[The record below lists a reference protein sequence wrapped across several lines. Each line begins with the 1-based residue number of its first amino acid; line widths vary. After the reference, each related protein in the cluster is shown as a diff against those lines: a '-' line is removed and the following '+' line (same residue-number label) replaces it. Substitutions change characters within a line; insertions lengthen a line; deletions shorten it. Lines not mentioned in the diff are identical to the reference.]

1 MVATVNRDG
10 ALKGRSAVVTGAS
23 RGIGE
28 AIAYSLAMEGANV
41 IVSARTVNEGDH
53 PLPGT
58 ITKTV
63 ETIRSAGGEAY
74 AVQCNLALP
83 EDRAN
88 LAEESRK
95 KYGPIDILVNN
106 AAITYFI
113 PTKDFPDK
121 RARLMFE
128 VQVIAAMDLSQRF
141 LPDMVDQGRGHIIYI
156 SSGAAI
162 HPTNPSAG
170 GGGGTVYG
178 MCKAAMERFST
189 GFAAEVYADNI
200 AVNAISPGLVATPGT
215 QLHGLVN
222 ESTKSRESPVE
233 AIAEATCFIARS
245 NPKEITGRIDHIQP
259 FMDEFSL
266 ENVEL
271 IAQIQSYDPSDR

>member
-1 MVATVNRDG
+1 MNRQG

-28 AIAYSLAMEGANV
+28 AIAYRLAMEGANV
-41 IVSARTVNEGDH
+41 IVSARTVNASDH

-63 ETIRSAGGEAY
+63 DTIRAAGGEAHP
-74 AVQCNLALP
+74 VQCNLALP
-83 EDRAN
+83 EDREN
-88 LAEESRK
+88 LVDKAHE
-95 KYGPIDILVNN
+95 KYGSIDILVNN
-106 AAITYFI
+106 AAVTYFI

-128 VQVIAAMDLSQRF
+128 VQMIAAMDLSQRF
-141 LPDMVDQGRGHIIYI
+141 FPDMIERGRGHIIYI

-189 GFAAEVYADNI
+189 GFAAEVYADNV

-222 ESTKSRESPVE
+222 ENTKSRESPVE

-245 NPKEITGRIDHIQP
+245 NPQDITGRIDHIQP
-259 FMDEFSL
+259 FMEEFAL

-271 IAQIQSYDPSDR
+271 IA